1 MNYKFQAKCSKD
13 QLSTIR
19 KFVHDVLSNYYLTDL
34 EINAMALAVEEVCA
48 NLMIH
53 SHNCNPNEKIELSI
67 DVQKENGFTFKI
79 KDKGIG
85 FDFNNYKEPSL
96 QEIIKQ
102 KKKGGLGLM
111 LVKRIMDSVEFKRGN
126 NYNTYMLFK
135 KCPTI

>member
-1 MNYKFQAKCSKD
+1 MNYKFEAKCSKD
-13 QLSTIR
+13 QLSMIR
-19 KFVHDVLSNYYLTDL
+19 KFVYEVLGNYYLTDL

-53 SHNCNPNEKIELSI
+53 SHNCNPKEKIELSI
-67 DVQKENGFTFKI
+67 DVQKDKGFTFKI
-79 KDKGIG
+79 MDKGIG
-85 FDFNNYKEPSL
+85 FDFKNYKEPSL

-111 LVKRIMDSVEFKRGN
+111 LVKRIMDSVEFKQGN
-126 NYNTYMLFK
+126 NQNIYMLFK

>member
-1 MNYKFQAKCSKD
+1 MNYKFQAKCTKD
-13 QLSTIR
+13 QLSMIR
-19 KFVHDVLSNYYLTDL
+19 RFVNNVLMKYELTDL

-53 SHNCNPNEKIELSI
+53 AHNCNPNEKIELSI
-67 DVQKENGFTFKI
+67 NVQKDKGFTFKI
-79 KDKGIG
+79 MDKGIG

-96 QEIIKQ
+96 QDIIKQ

-111 LVKRIMDSVEFKRGN
+111 LVKRIMDSVEFKPGN